1 MGNLSS
7 AGSTLN
13 FLTFLVASSIVALY
27 LLVYGARCML
37 VVIEGTSAGWDRVKW
52 PDEPVTDWLNKSLT
66 LVGMAMLLLVPVG
79 FLAAGLGNVWL
90 PDEPIWR
97 NFLVIGPALWLLF
110 PIGAMSSL
118 SAGSIVVLFRPI
130 IVARMLRALPF
141 TLVFYASSAVVLAL
155 AVVPWYLT
163 VAGQI
168 TPLLL
173 VTGPLSAA
181 MLLIYARQ
189 VGLMGWKIVPH
200 GPHRGTPRR
209 QTT

>member
-1 MGNLSS
+1 MGNFDS

-90 PDEPIWR
+90 PDQPIWR

-118 SAGSIVVLFRPI
+118 ALDRSWSFFGRSRGAHAASPAVYPCVF
-130 IVARMLRALPF
+130 MRAAP
-141 TLVFYASSAVVLAL
+141 SCW
-155 AVVPWYLT
+155 PWR
-163 VAGQI
+163 
-168 TPLLL
+168 
-173 VTGPLSAA
+173 SC
-181 MLLIYARQ
+181 
-189 VGLMGWKIVPH
+189 
-200 GPHRGTPRR
+200 RGI
-209 QTT
+209 